1 MLSFREGGKEK
12 AEGRGLHHSFYYP
25 LPLDFSDLV
34 LIELGRPQEPGL
46 GHRQRAQDLA
56 EVPTLTRGS

>member
-1 MLSFREGGKEK
+1 MPQLS
-12 AEGRGLHHSFYYP
+12 
-25 LPLDFSDLV
+25 LV
-34 LIELGRPQEPGL
+34 LTQDQTVNHVNEPSVKLILHPCLVLTELGRPQEPGL